1 MKHLFLTLILAMTM
15 ASCAQKLT
23 EKIEVKYPNGNPEIV
38 LMLNKSG
45 ECVKKIEYYDSGQV
59 KMEGP
64 MKNGKREGEWT
75 AYFRDGRVQSHGYF
89 KNGERT
95 GAATVYYSNGNMLSE
110 GFYKEGKHSGHW
122 KWYDEQGN
130 LIREEDYPE

>member
-1 MKHLFLTLILAMTM
+1 MKHLFLILILAMTM
-15 ASCAQKLT
+15 VSCAQKLT

-64 MKNGKREGEWT
+64 IKNGQREGEWT
-75 AYFRDGRVQSHGYF
+75 AYFRDGRVQSHGFF

-95 GAATVYYSNGNMLSE
+95 GAATVYYSNGNLLSE
-110 GFYKEGKHSGHW
+110 GFYKEGKHCGHW

-130 LIREEDYPE
+130 LLREEDYPE

>member
-15 ASCAQKLT
+15 VSCAQKLT

-95 GAATVYYSNGNMLSE
+95 GAATVYYSNGNLLSE

>member
-1 MKHLFLTLILAMTM
+1 MKNIFLILILAMTM
-15 ASCAQKLT
+15 VSCAQKLT

-64 MKNGKREGEWT
+64 IKNGKREGEWT
-75 AYFRDGRVQSHGYF
+75 AYFRDGRVQSHGFF

-95 GAATVYYSNGNMLSE
+95 GAATVYYSNGNLLSE
-110 GFYKEGKHSGHW
+110 GFYREGKHSGHW

-130 LIREEDYPE
+130 LLREEDYPE